1 MTTREESQDFLRSV
15 LGKTL
20 RIETTDTRTFVG
32 EFKCTD
38 NVCENIMKETEHAA
52 HMFQECNIILA
63 QTYEYRRTRPTKT
76 GNSSDTD
83 PTAETG
89 SLDMSS
95 RRFLGLVVVPGQH
108 IVKIEVEG
116 T

>member
-1 MTTREESQDFLRSV
+1 MTMEEESQEFLCSM

-20 RIETTDTRTFVG
+20 HVKTTDTRTFVG

-38 NVCENIMKETEHAA
+38 NVREIMRGREERA
-52 HMFQECNIILA
+52 HVFQECNVILA
-63 QTYEYRRTRPTKT
+63 QTYEYRQTRLTRTE
-76 GNSSDTD
+76 SSSKID
-83 PTAETG
+83 PSSGIGE
-89 SLDMSS
+89 LDKSS

-116 T
+116 A